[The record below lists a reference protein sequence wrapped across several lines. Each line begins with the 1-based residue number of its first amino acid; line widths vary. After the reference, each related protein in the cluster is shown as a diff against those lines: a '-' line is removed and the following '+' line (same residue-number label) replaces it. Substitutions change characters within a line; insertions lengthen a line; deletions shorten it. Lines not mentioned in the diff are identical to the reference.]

1 VTLTITTAEDEV
13 RQLKMTIEVDES
25 RVQKAMQAKAREL
38 SREIQLPGF
47 RPGKAP
53 YDVVVRRIGEDTL
66 RGETIEDLVQPIFEE
81 ALNQADIDPYAQPS
95 LEDIQAKPL
104 VFTFSVPLAP
114 TVALGDYRE
123 LRQELT
129 PITVTD
135 EALQEALEHV
145 QAHHQVVEAVD
156 RPAAEGDVM
165 TFGGRG
171 WLVGRPP
178 VAEATADEATADE
191 TPADEPVA
199 EATADEATADEAAAD
214 EATTDE
220 PAAVA
225 DDNLFDE
232 ERLDVLLDPTTLF
245 PDTPFVANLVGLS
258 AGDQKQFSF
267 TFPDPYES
275 EPEHAGREARFDLT
289 VLEVKRRELPPLD
302 DELAKLD
309 GRHETLD
316 ELREALRKE
325 LTQQAEDTE
334 KERVIEEMVDR
345 LLESAQLVY
354 PPAAIEAHL
363 DDMIEDFKTRLSRSG
378 WEYQDY
384 LNLQGMTEEKLREDF
399 RENAETQLRRQLAL
413 RQFILDEKL
422 RIEAADIDPVIEE
435 RLARFDNEAV
445 KDSLRNYYRSGQG
458 LETISGAVLSNK
470 VYDRIRAV
478 FSGEAP
484 DLATL
489 AAEEDEEE

>member
-1 VTLTITTAEDEV
+1 MTLTITTAEDEV
-13 RQLKMTIEVDES
+13 RQLKVTIEVDEA
-25 RVQKAMQAKAREL
+25 RVQKAMQTKAREL

-66 RGETIEDLVQPIFEE
+66 RGEAIEDLVQPVFEE

-104 VFTFSVPLAP
+104 VLTFSVPLAP
-114 TVALGDYRE
+114 TVTLGDYRE
-123 LRQELT
+123 LRQELA
-129 PITVTD
+129 PVTVTD

-145 QAHHQVVEAVD
+145 QTHHQVVEAVD
-156 RPAAEGDVM
+156 RPAAEGDVL

-171 WLVGRPP
+171 WLVAQPR
-178 VAEATADEATADE
+178 ADEE
-191 TPADEPVA
+191 PA
-199 EATADEATADEAAAD
+199 ADEAAGAEPATD
-214 EATTDE
+214 EA
-220 PAAVA
+220 AAAA

-267 TFPDPYES
+267 TFPDPYEP
-275 EPEHAGREARFDLT
+275 EPEHAGREAHFDLT

-316 ELREALRKE
+316 ELRDALRAE

-345 LLESAQLVY
+345 LLEGAQLVY

-363 DDMIEDFKTRLSRSG
+363 DDMVEDFKTRLSRSG
-378 WEYQDY
+378 WEFKDY
-384 LNLQGMTEEKLREDF
+384 LNLQGMTEESLREDF
-399 RENAETQLRRQLAL
+399 RENAEKQLRRQLAL

-422 RIEAADIDPVIEE
+422 RVEAADIDPIIEE

-458 LETISGAVLSNK
+458 LESISGLVLSNK

-478 FSGEAP
+478 LSGEAP

-489 AAEEDEEE
+489 AATEDEEE

>member
-1 VTLTITTAEDEV
+1 MTLTITTAEDEL
-13 RQLKMTIEVDES
+13 RQLKLTIEVDES

-104 VFTFSVPLAP
+104 VLTFSVPLSP

-123 LRQELT
+123 LRQELA
-129 PITVTD
+129 PVSVTD

-145 QAHHQVVEAVD
+145 QTHHQVVEAVD
-156 RPAAEGDVM
+156 RPAAEGDVL

-171 WLVGRPP
+171 WLVAGTPAADAA
-178 VAEATADEATADE
+178 AETDTEPATDAAATAADE
-191 TPADEPVA
+191 T
-199 EATADEATADEAAAD
+199 
-214 EATTDE
+214 
-220 PAAVA
+220 
-225 DDNLFDE
+225 LFDE

-275 EPEHAGREARFDLT
+275 EPEHAGREAHFDLT

-316 ELREALRKE
+316 ELREALRAE

-363 DDMIEDFKTRLSRSG
+363 DDMVEDFKTRLSRSG
-378 WEYQDY
+378 WEFKDY
-384 LNLQGMTEEKLREDF
+384 LNLQGMTEESLREDF
-399 RENAETQLRRQLAL
+399 RENAEKQLRRQLAL

-422 RIEAADIDPVIEE
+422 RVEAADIDPIIEE

-458 LETISGAVLSNK
+458 LEAISGVVLSNK

-478 FSGEAP
+478 LSGEAP

-489 AAEEDEEE
+489 AAAEEDEEE

>member
-1 VTLTITTAEDEV
+1 MTLTITTAEDEL

-25 RVQKAMQAKAREL
+25 RVHKAMQAKAREL

-66 RGETIEDLVQPIFEE
+66 RGEAIEDLVQPVFEE

-95 LEDIQAKPL
+95 LEDIQTKPL
-104 VFTFSVPLAP
+104 VLTFSVPLAP

-123 LRQELT
+123 LRQELA
-129 PITVTD
+129 PVAVTD

-156 RPAAEGDVM
+156 RPAAEGDVV

-171 WLVGRPP
+171 WLVARPP
-178 VAEATADEATADE
+178 TAEEAATDEPAAEAASDAATAGE
-191 TPADEPVA
+191 PAA
-199 EATADEATADEAAAD
+199 

-220 PAAVA
+220 ATAGEPAAAA
-225 DDNLFDE
+225 DENLFDE

-316 ELREALRKE
+316 ELRQALRTE

-354 PPAAIEAHL
+354 PPAAVEAHL

-378 WEYQDY
+378 WEYKDY
-384 LNLQGMTEEKLREDF
+384 LNLQGMTEESLREDF
-399 RENAETQLRRQLAL
+399 RENAERQLRRQLVL

-458 LETISGAVLSNK
+458 LEAISGAVLSNK

-478 FSGEAP
+478 LSGEAP

-489 AAEEDEEE
+489 AAAEDEEE

>member
-1 VTLTITTAEDEV
+1 MTLTITTAEDEL
-13 RQLKMTIEVDES
+13 RQLKVTIEVDEA

-66 RGETIEDLVQPIFEE
+66 RGEAIEDLVQPVFEE

-104 VFTFSVPLAP
+104 VLTFSVPLAP
-114 TVALGDYRE
+114 TVTLGDYRE

-129 PITVTD
+129 PVSVTD

-145 QAHHQVVEAVD
+145 QTHHQTIEAVD
-156 RPAAEGDVM
+156 RPAAEGDVL

-171 WLVGRPP
+171 WLVAKPATEEP
-178 VAEATADEATADE
+178 TADEAVEAEPATDEAATEPAAEADE
-191 TPADEPVA
+191 T
-199 EATADEATADEAAAD
+199 
-214 EATTDE
+214 
-220 PAAVA
+220 
-225 DDNLFDE
+225 LFEE
-232 ERLDVLLDPTTLF
+232 ERLDVLLDSTTLF

-275 EPEHAGREARFDLT
+275 EPEHAGREAHFDLT

-316 ELREALRKE
+316 ELREALRTE

-345 LLESAQLVY
+345 LLENAQLVY

-363 DDMIEDFKTRLSRSG
+363 DDMVEDFKTRLSRSG
-378 WEYQDY
+378 WEFQDY
-384 LNLQGMTEEKLREDF
+384 LNLQGMTEESLREDF
-399 RENAETQLRRQLAL
+399 RENAEKQLRRQLAL

-422 RIEAADIDPVIEE
+422 RVEAADIDPIIEE

-458 LETISGAVLSNK
+458 LEAISGVVLSNK

-478 FSGEAP
+478 LSGEAP

-489 AAEEDEEE
+489 AAAEEDEEE